1 MDDSTDSKKLFS
13 SAMAAVTEKMM
24 QLDKKLD
31 TAIAERDL
39 AGHLDAV
46 KRAADKVKSYTR
58 EEADTIIRR
67 LRL

>member
-1 MDDSTDSKKLFS
+1 
-13 SAMAAVTEKMM
+13 MAAVTEKMM